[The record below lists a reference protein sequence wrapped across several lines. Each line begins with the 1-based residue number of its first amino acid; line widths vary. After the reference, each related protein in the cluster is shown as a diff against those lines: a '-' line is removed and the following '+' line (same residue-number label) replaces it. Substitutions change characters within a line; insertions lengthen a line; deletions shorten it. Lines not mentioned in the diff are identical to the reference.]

1 MGYRSFVALMLA
13 SSVLA
18 WVVLGYVINSMNPFE
33 AGITGFV
40 AFYLSLFLALVGTL
54 SVLGVLFRVQ
64 LRKRHQTAFREVRIA
79 FRHALLLGAFSVI
92 CLALSANGW
101 LAWWNFLVL
110 LGLVGLIEYLSLL
123 VQEGR
128 RS

>member
-1 MGYRSFVALMLA
+1 MGYRSFVALMFA
-13 SSVLA
+13 ASVLA
-18 WVVLGYVINSMNPFE
+18 WIVFGYVVNSINPFE
-33 AGITGFV
+33 AGLTGFI

-54 SVLGVLFRVQ
+54 SVLGVVFRVQ
-64 LRKRHQTAFREVRIA
+64 LRRRQQTAFREVRIA
-79 FRHALLLGAFSVI
+79 FRHALLLGAFSVV